1 MTAANKS
8 DRRGQSKFK
17 KHTNVEEMKIEI
29 EGKFDLK
36 KCVFF
41 KASC

>member
-8 DRRGQSKFK
+8 DRRGQSKFRK
-17 KHTNVEEMKIEI
+17 PTNVGEINI

-36 KCVFF
+36 KCVFLG
-41 KASC
+41 ASC

>member
-8 DRRGQSKFK
+8 DRRGRSKFGK
-17 KHTNVEEMKIEI
+17 STNVEDMNI

-41 KASC
+41 KASI